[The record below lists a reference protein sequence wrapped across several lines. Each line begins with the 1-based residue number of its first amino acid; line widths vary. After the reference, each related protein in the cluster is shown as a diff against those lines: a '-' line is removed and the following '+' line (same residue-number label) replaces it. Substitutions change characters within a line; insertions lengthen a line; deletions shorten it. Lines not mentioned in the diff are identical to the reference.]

1 MLTILVRLFVGGT
14 FIYASFYKIIDP
26 AAFAKSIWFYHLVPG
41 SLINLMALFLPW
53 LELTC
58 GVAIIIGI
66 TYRGAVILA
75 NLMTVVFIAALAS
88 AIVRGINI
96 DCGCFKAAQATSNSA
111 WQAIW
116 FDLALLACTMQLF
129 FSRAKKWIAA
139 TL

>member
-1 MLTILVRLFVGGT
+1 MLTMLVRLFVGGT

-53 LELTC
+53 LELIC
-58 GVAIIIGI
+58 GMAIIIGI
-66 TYRGAVILA
+66 SYRGAVILA